1 LIRHRLKTM
10 HHTTASTALLIA
22 ALALGACAIAPP
34 SGPSVMALPAEGKS
48 FEQFQADDTTC
59 QQYASDR
66 IGNGTP
72 QQAANESAAASAAV
86 GTAIGAAAGAL
97 IGVAAG
103 DPAAGAA
110 IGGGSGLLLSSMI
123 GTSNAYASGVTLQ
136 QRYDMAYTQCMV
148 AKGQSVPVAQNDSAS
163 YPPHH
168 AYRTYP
174 AYPGYPY
181 PGYFYYPYPY

>member
-10 HHTTASTALLIA
+10 HYTTASIAPLIA

-48 FEQFQADDTTC
+48 FEQFQADDATC
-59 QQYASDR
+59 QQYASGR

-72 QQAANESAAASAAV
+72 QQAANESGVASAAV
-86 GTAIGAAAGAL
+86 GTTIGAAAGAL

-103 DPAAGAA
+103 DPAIGAA

-123 GTSNAYASGVTLQ
+123 GMSNAYASGVVLQ

-148 AKGQSVPVAQNDSAS
+148 AKGESMPLAQNDSAS
-163 YPPHH
+163 YPSHY
-168 AYRTYP
+168 YRAYP
-174 AYPGYPY
+174 AYPGYSY
-181 PGYFYYPYPY
+181 PGYSYPYPY